1 MTISAHHK
9 IDKFLFSTVVPKLY
23 KIELGENGNTI
34 CKVDTLG
41 FIPGFTSILSEAYR
55 TTIESMLMSDFVI
68 HLGIVSEKI

>member
-34 CKVDTLG
+34 NACKVSAKTVRRTL
-41 FIPGFTSILSEAYR
+41 SV
-55 TTIESMLMSDFVI
+55 TTAAAVL
-68 HLGIVSEKI
+68 